1 MEHTDAS
8 ELYSSEDESV
18 SLSGS
23 DFEFQLKTSKRKLS
37 TTGQATTFSKRV
49 HQSVSGSSCSE
60 PQTPE
65 NTRRNRHVAAG
76 HLYEAVS
83 SGRSALPT
91 VVDDWLDDYRRDREA
106 GLLELINFVVQCSGC
121 KGVVSREMFNRLQN
135 ADIISQLTNEFNE
148 DSVSYPL
155 VSAGSQ
161 SRIFRE
167 SLCEFVS
174 LLIRGCRNSLL
185 YDDFLFASL
194 IALLTGLADS
204 QVRAFRHTS
213 TLIAMRLMSSI
224 VTVAAEVNAQALMTQ
239 RRCDLEKNKRAEHRA
254 IERVEELENTYRQL
268 LEHQEDLRS
277 LMNGV
282 FKGVFVHRYR
292 DRVPEIRAV
301 CMEEMG
307 VWLRENPACFL
318 NDEHLKYVGWMLHD
332 KQAAVRLQCVLTMQ
346 KLYEEK
352 DFIGRLELFTNRF
365 KQRILSMILDKDSDV
380 AVETVKLLL
389 FIQQKTD
396 DGLTEEECAGVFP
409 LVFATHR
416 GLACAA
422 GHFLYHMLCSV
433 LDGESDKH
441 SVSFLSL
448 LARFFIESK
457 YHEHAA
463 YLVDSLWDVAGAEL
477 KDWEVMTSLL
487 LLEGGVEEGLESA
500 LIDIMMCAVRQA
512 AEATPPTT
520 RSQKKNLT
528 MKEKRLQAQER
539 KRITNHFIPVLPQLL
554 AKFSADA
561 VKLSCLLKAPLYFQ
575 LEVFSTSGRLE
586 KCLDLLL
593 SQLCDTVLKHTEE
606 CVLEACVRV
615 LCVLCCDSYT
625 FSGRVERAV
634 SQLLDSTVEKFTTNL
649 TEILQDLADE
659 DDLYRAA
666 SSLNIIAVFS
676 SARDMTGRNLFE
688 FCFQLLKM
696 GVESRE
702 IDQKLMVPA
711 LKCAVFHLFW
721 EGKKITQHTQTNRLR
736 MYTHG
741 CARNTDDDKYGVN
754 NVVTIRRFYNIS
766 IMYLC
771 LCQADLKRLMK
782 FLHSLCVVCQSCLSV
797 PQSHI
802 RNQAFVCLCDVLLV
816 FGRLCE
822 GDGSPLQCFSPDESL
837 KAEMASFLIDYV
849 FTDDD
854 LAGEEECEEMKMAAL
869 LQKRG
874 QLAGYCKLIIYGVLE
889 LTAATDI
896 LKYYNKF
903 YRDYGDIIKETLSK
917 SKIISSVGSA
927 KTVCLCLQQLFSGL
941 NQDCR
946 DEEMT
951 EIRLLAKK
959 LAMNFSINLRLIRKP
974 LLALHQDGIRFASQ
988 GLQNLTFL
996 EILSEFSFK
1005 LLPPERK
1012 QLLVCV
1018 QQVCAG
1024 VRDSEF
1030 VRMYER
1036 SLTSGSRKTPA
1047 EPTTASSSSPETPQT
1062 KRRRTDSLISRVET
1076 PASTV
1081 ATSHTHHY
1089 DTDDDFTEGSV
1100 LRKGETRSRRSPSA
1114 QSIQSHL
1121 STLSLI
1127 EDGSDEEDPVIE
1139 DYDDEDSETGITLPS
1154 TRDSGSFLE
1163 DLFE

>member
-23 DFEFQLKTSKRKLS
+23 DFEFQLKTSKRKLT
-37 TTGQATTFSKRV
+37 TTGQGTSFSKRV
-49 HQSVSGSSCSE
+49 HQSVSGSRCSE

-65 NTRRNRHVAAG
+65 NRRTAAG

-91 VVDDWLDDYRRDREA
+91 VVDDWLDEYRRDREA

-121 KGVVSREMFNRLQN
+121 KGVVSREMFNSLQN

-224 VTVAAEVNAQALMTQ
+224 VTVAAEVNAQALMTR

-389 FIQQKTD
+389 IIQQKTD

-433 LDGESDKH
+433 LDGESDKR

-448 LARFFIESK
+448 LTRFFIESK

-487 LLEGGVEEGLESA
+487 LQEGGVEEGLESA

-539 KRITNHFIPVLPQLL
+539 RRITNHFIPVLPQLL

-575 LEVFSTSGRLE
+575 LEVFSTSGRME

-593 SQLCDTVLKHTEE
+593 SQLCDIVLKHTEE

-615 LCVLCCDSYT
+615 LCMLCCDSYT
-625 FSGRVERAV
+625 FSGRVERAI

-649 TEILQDLADE
+649 TEILQDSADE

-666 SSLNIIAVFS
+666 SSLNILAVFS

-721 EGKKITQHTQTNRLR
+721 EGKKITQHTQTNR
-736 MYTHG
+736 
-741 CARNTDDDKYGVN
+741 
-754 NVVTIRRFYNIS
+754 
-766 IMYLC
+766 
-771 LCQADLKRLMK
+771 ADLKRLMK

-849 FTDDD
+849 FADDD
-854 LAGEEECEEMKMAAL
+854 LSGEEECEEMKMAAL

-1012 QLLVCV
+1012 QLLAFV
-1018 QQVCAG
+1018 QHVCAG

-1047 EPTTASSSSPETPQT
+1047 EPATASSPETHQT
-1062 KRRRTDSLISRVET
+1062 KRRRTDGLISRVET
-1076 PASTV
+1076 PVFTAV
-1081 ATSHTHHY
+1081 TSHTHHH

-1100 LRKGETRSRRSPSA
+1100 LRKGDTRSRRQSSPSA